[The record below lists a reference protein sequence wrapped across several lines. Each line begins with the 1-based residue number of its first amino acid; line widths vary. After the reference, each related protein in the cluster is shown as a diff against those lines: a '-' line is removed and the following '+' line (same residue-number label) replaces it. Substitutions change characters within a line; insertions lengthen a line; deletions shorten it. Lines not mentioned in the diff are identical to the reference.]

1 MKNKAIN
8 FFKAILLPL
17 IFYVFFGIASKG
29 RFFSSSIIPA
39 VLQQTVF
46 PAIVALAI
54 FNINELEL
62 WDLCS
67 GAILIT
73 SSIVGGNVAKNNE
86 FGLAGMI
93 LCVLLVSVTMCLIV
107 GVVKYFTKIPSMVAT
122 FGMVMVF
129 ESVGAVLFNGEFSA
143 PRAWTIFNRT
153 PTCYI
158 LLALCLLL
166 VYVQTNY
173 TTFGYNVRALGHGT
187 ETAINIGVNVRN
199 TLMKTYIF
207 QGVLLT
213 VAALV
218 YISMKG
224 SASMHMNFGTTSIG
238 FNAIVA
244 VLIGKSLAA
253 YCSPLFGTIIGA
265 FTLSLLSAGLISL
278 GVETTWQK
286 VANGIFLIAFLAFF
300 ENQKRVSDARA
311 RKEKAKELMQQISE

>member
-1 MKNKAIN
+1 MKNRVTNIL
-8 FFKAILLPL
+8 KAILLPL

-29 RFFSSSIIPA
+29 RFFGGSILLS

-73 SSIVGGNVAKNNE
+73 SSIIGGNIAKNND
-86 FGLAGMI
+86 LSMVGMI

-107 GVVKYFTKIPSMVAT
+107 GAIKYFTKIPSMVAT
-122 FGMVMVF
+122 FGLVMVF

-143 PRAWTIFNRT
+143 PRAWTVFSRP

-158 LLALCLLL
+158 LLAICLIV

-187 ETAINIGVNVRN
+187 ETAINIGVNVKN

-244 VLIGKSLAA
+244 VLIGKSLAE
-253 YCSPLFGTIIGA
+253 YCNPLFGTIIGA

-278 GVETTWQK
+278 GVATTWQK

-300 ENQKRVSDARA
+300 ENQKRMSDARA
-311 RKEKAKELMQQISE
+311 RKEKSKELMQQISE